1 MDLKKRQP
9 RCVASSLFLFCSVSQ
24 PDIFTQFLSVLRQHT
39 KSVPNLRNMTFWC
52 VMENPC
58 GWTEPQASCVSM
70 LEIFFSLLHDHK
82 SVYPQS
88 IVREQEKTAKC
99 WLSLQVAWVTSVL
112 MIQYQPL
119 TAAQEWSVIAL
130 QSFPSMH
137 LEHRLLYL
145 LVFFFFYPPFLL
157 STLVSR
163 LFKYGKNKKTNN
175 KGENR
180 FGDMLSYSEVKC
192 RSADCTRWW
201 CTTMIRPNP
210 KEPALIKVKR
220 NYRRGLF

>member
-58 GWTEPQASCVSM
+58 GWAEPQASCVSM

-145 LVFFFFYPPFLL
+145 LVFFFFI
-157 STLVSR
+157 R
-163 LFKYGKNKKTNN
+163 LFCWAPWFPDCLNMAKTRKPTTKGKIDLEICFHT
-175 KGENR
+175 
-180 FGDMLSYSEVKC
+180 VKS
-192 RSADCTRWW
+192 SADPQIVHDGDVQPW
-201 CTTMIRPNP
+201 
-210 KEPALIKVKR
+210 
-220 NYRRGLF
+220 